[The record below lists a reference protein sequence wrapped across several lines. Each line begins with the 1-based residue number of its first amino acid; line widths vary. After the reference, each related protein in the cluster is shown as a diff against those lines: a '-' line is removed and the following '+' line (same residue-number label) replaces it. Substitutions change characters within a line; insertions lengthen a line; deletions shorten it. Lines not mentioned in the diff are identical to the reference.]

1 MTPEKWSLGVTG
13 TADAEFTDIRGRAIA
28 AGRIHAI
35 RAAVLGIRK
44 ALLSTPREFGE
55 PLRHFRAMRMTVRSA
70 AMLPLYI
77 EFGVHDDQPMVV
89 IRRFRWMS
97 APDE

>member
-1 MTPEKWSLGVTG
+1 MSEKWSLGVTG

-44 ALLSTPREFGE
+44 ALLSSP
-55 PLRHFRAMRMTVRSA
+55 ASSANRSGT
-70 AMLPLYI
+70 
-77 EFGVHDDQPMVV
+77 F
-89 IRRFRWMS
+89 
-97 APDE
+97 APCE